1 MMSSSISSTWLKLSC
16 SRWKG
21 EGWHRDWENFWCKE
35 VHTLVPF
42 LVIYLHY
49 LSFLFLFFS
58 FSFIFLSLPSF
69 LFFAISLSLC
79 LFLISFPCIDLSLGF
94 GLHFFTLPFLFL
106 FLFSYFPFTELSID
120 SISSSCLLQCLFT
133 NSFHQFAF
141 APFNFLSL
149 TQRHSNIPQCLWFFF
164 NPPAT
169 SKELQCLEGDSF
181 TLSPVSAPSPVEI
194 LFTNSP
200 FKSLL
205 SSPQVKSQ
213 QNQVRSRL
221 VDQTRKQLVIVLQ
234 LWCFLVPWYRL

>member
-1 MMSSSISSTWLKLSC
+1 MERGGLTQRL
-16 SRWKG
+16 G
-21 EGWHRDWENFWCKE
+21 ELLMQSGTHPCTFSG
-35 VHTLVPF
+35 
-42 LVIYLHY
+42 Y
-49 LSFLFLFFS
+49 LSS
-58 FSFIFLSLPSF
+58 LSLIPFSF
-69 LFFAISLSLC
+69 LFFFFHFSFSSFLSFLCHFSFPLFVSYLISLYRSIPWLW
-79 LFLISFPCIDLSLGF
+79 
-94 GLHFFTLPFLFL
+94 FTLFHSAIFVFVFVFLF
-106 FLFSYFPFTELSID
+106 PFHWVEHCFH
-120 SISSSCLLQCLFT
+120 SSSCLLQCLFT
-133 NSFHQFAF
+133 TSFHQLAF

>member
-21 EGWHRDWENFWCKE
+21 EGWHRDWENFWYKE

-42 LVIYLHY
+42 LVIYLN
-49 LSFLFLFFS
+49 LSFLCLFFS
-58 FSFIFLSLPSF
+58 LSLIFLSFFSF
-69 LFFAISLSLC
+69 LSFLC
-79 LFLISFPCIDLSLGF
+79 HFSFPLFLISFPCIDLSLGF
-94 GLHFFTLPFLFL
+94 GLHFFTLPVL

-149 TQRHSNIPQCLWFFF
+149 TQRHSNISQCLWCFF

-221 VDQTRKQLVIVLQ
+221 VDQTRKQSVIVLQ